1 MLKPEVVI
9 MENQNYMPRIID
21 TRIEEYLKAFGAV
34 CVEGPR
40 GCGKTWTSAYHS
52 GSEFLMDIVLSLQ
65 QCDLHWRPHR

>member
-9 MENQNYMPRIID
+9 MENQNYIPRIID

-40 GCGKTWTSAYHS
+40 GCG
-52 GSEFLMDIVLSLQ
+52 
-65 QCDLHWRPHR
+65 